1 MVKYQHLK
9 HHQRFL
15 KHHNQKMSFSYVQL
29 CASLCDVQNSIKT
42 KYKAK
47 NGNLLKFNGTNLL
60 NYY

>member
-1 MVKYQHLK
+1 ME
-9 HHQRFL
+9 
-15 KHHNQKMSFSYVQL
+15 FSYVQL

-47 NGNLLKFNGTNLL
+47 NGNLLKFNATNLL